1 MVIVRLFIDDLPLKA
16 DVWSVTLS
24 ELEQASDKK
33 IMILNA
39 TATLLS
45 KKGVQSFSFENVA
58 YEAGLSRQLVRY
70 YYSDLNTLIADLCDH
85 LGKQYQDILVSGILD
100 LREVG
105 RLKFFLDFFF
115 DLAEGFPMPETLS
128 AYDAMVACSVGSP
141 QLKERMCENYK
152 TLGQVIIHELAIAHP
167 NLKSASCEELSF
179 MFVSM
184 MHAHWSFV
192 ASLGYSR
199 EHSKLA
205 RKAIDRLIE
214 SYLNDP
220 DHAPAMD
227 RPWSRAS

>member
-1 MVIVRLFIDDLPLKA
+1 M
-16 DVWSVTLS
+16 
-24 ELEQASDKK
+24 
-33 IMILNA
+33 A
-39 TATLLS
+39 TAMLLS

-70 YYSDLNTLIADLCDH
+70 YYSDLDTLIADLCDH
-85 LGKQYQDILVSGILD
+85 LAKQYQDILVSGILD
-100 LREVG
+100 LGEVE

-115 DLAEGFPMPETLS
+115 GRAEGYPMPDTLS

-141 QLKERMCENYK
+141 RLRERMCENYK

-167 NLKSASCEELSF
+167 ELTSAACEELSF

-199 EHSKLA
+199 EHNQLA
-205 RKAIDRLIE
+205 RKAIDRLII

-220 DHAPAMD
+220 SDAPAMD
-227 RPWSRAS
+227 RPWSRAP